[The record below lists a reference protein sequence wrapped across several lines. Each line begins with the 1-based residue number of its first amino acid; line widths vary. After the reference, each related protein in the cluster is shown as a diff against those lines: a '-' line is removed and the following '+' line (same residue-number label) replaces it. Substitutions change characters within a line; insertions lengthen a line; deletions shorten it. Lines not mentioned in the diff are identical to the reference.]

1 MKQNVTLEVS
11 STERVGALG
20 KTGSGK
26 SFLMLRLVS
35 QLESVVIIDTKR
47 EIRIPNFLVTNNPKL
62 ALSADRIIYRPG
74 ANVSEK
80 ALDEFLGKVWRKY
93 GNRAKRNM
101 VVYID
106 EAAHV
111 TSAARIGSNLKL
123 LLQAGRSVG
132 IGVWWSGQQV
142 VSIHNTLISQSEKIF
157 IFKLP
162 VESDRQKLAGVIGGI
177 ADLAG
182 SLENYEFIA
191 YGIPEVEGIESDEGI
206 EAYYLTLDKDV
217 VNGRA
222 DNKNS
227 NKHRKAG

>member
-1 MKQNVTLEVS
+1 M
-11 STERVGALG
+11 G

-35 QLESVVIIDTKR
+35 QLESVIIIDTKR

-62 ALSADRIIYRPG
+62 ALNANRIIYRPG

-93 GNRAKRNM
+93 GSKSKRNM
-101 VVYID
+101 VLYID

-111 TSAARIGSNLKL
+111 TSAAKIGPNLKL

-132 IGVWWSGQQV
+132 IGVWWAGQQA

-162 VESDRQKLAGVIGGI
+162 VESDRQKLAGVIGGV

-182 SLENYEFIA
+182 SLENYEFIS
-191 YGIPEVEGIESDEGI
+191 YGIPEVEGIETSEGI

-217 VNGRA
+217 TNGGLN
-222 DNKNS
+222 NKTS
-227 NKHRKAG
+227 NKRSKVS